1 MECLSCLPANEAR
14 VVQRPFRSLP
24 SSSVR
29 HRAWPHRFFVVRRGA
44 DDVQWRNRVAAAAVC
59 AACAPPERRTD
70 GRTDGRPEK
79 VVGSPKMDHPQSLR
93 HRHRAWR
100 RRGEAAANPRSKG
113 VRTEVMKSPA
123 KLELVEAPARISLV
137 IIAK

>member
-1 MECLSCLPANEAR
+1 MMCSGATEWRLSVQPPA
-14 VVQRPFRSLP
+14 
-24 SSSVR
+24 
-29 HRAWPHRFFVVRRGA
+29 RR
-44 DDVQWRNRVAAAAVC
+44 RNDT
-59 AACAPPERRTD
+59 RTD
-70 GRTDGRPEK
+70 GRTDGRLEK